1 MDTVTPQLNDAIS
14 NLKLKMEA
22 EDLTNNN
29 NNSQMSFVCEYLF
42 DSSIFLKIKSEKFL
56 EKYRKFELI
65 KDGNQYEFDLGD
77 ELFMRPMKRDDF
89 KRNYLGLLSQLTKIG
104 GTTQEQFEKRF
115 DEMAKCQGTYFT
127 FVIVDKRKDVI
138 AGRLNFYFNG
148 QTSIVKCVLY
158 RKHNACI

>member
-1 MDTVTPQLNDAIS
+1 MGSVTPQLNDAIS

-29 NNSQMSFVCEYLF
+29 KSSQMTSVSGYLF

-56 EKYRKFELI
+56 EQYKKFELV
-65 KDGNQYEFDLGD
+65 KEGDQYGFDLGD
-77 ELFMRPMKRDDF
+77 GLYMRPLKRDDF

-115 DEMAKCQGTYFT
+115 DEMTKCQGTYFT
-127 FVIVDKRKDVI
+127 FVIVDKTKDAI
-138 AGRLNFYFNG
+138 AGMLLFFLF
-148 QTSIVKCVLY
+148 V
-158 RKHNACI
+158 H